1 MFEIKPTHV
10 TQFVADFPLI
20 QAIKCLV
27 RTILYPIGS
36 LLVASFVGKFNIF
49 PPSWRCIIY
58 CYDKIQS
65 YCSHVSSNSCYSLFE
80 TTWPKITT
88 LSASA
93 MLGDNQTVKV
103 AAIQSTLDENMQ
115 FSDYFVGLLRWPS
128 KFKIWEKVSVRGF
141 NTYSLKSSDY
151 KENVEL
157 IIMRVI

>member
-1 MFEIKPTHV
+1 
-10 TQFVADFPLI
+10 
-20 QAIKCLV
+20 
-27 RTILYPIGS
+27 
-36 LLVASFVGKFNIF
+36 
-49 PPSWRCIIY
+49 
-58 CYDKIQS
+58 
-65 YCSHVSSNSCYSLFE
+65 
-80 TTWPKITT
+80 
-88 LSASA
+88 

-115 FSDYFVGLLRWPS
+115 FSDYFVGLSRWSS